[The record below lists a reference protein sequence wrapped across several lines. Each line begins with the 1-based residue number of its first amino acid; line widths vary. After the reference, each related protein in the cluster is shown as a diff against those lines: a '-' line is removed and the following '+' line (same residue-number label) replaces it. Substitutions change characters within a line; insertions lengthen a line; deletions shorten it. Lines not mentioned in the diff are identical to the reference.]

1 MPSRAP
7 CSTGASYSYTS
18 FGKHGIVN
26 TQSILN
32 HSKSDFIQTS
42 PFSKS
47 DLKRQSLNTYS
58 SPFSKSD
65 SKRRS
70 LKSVRFAE
78 PSKEISPVIDND
90 ENLVNERLEMSAADV
105 MAEALYATVRKRHS
119 PVKERLMMTPPSQM
133 IPQVPLNIQ
142 PAGYRNHNDVIYR
155 QNQQFQEQRRAAA
168 MNGGGEIVCND
179 DERGF
184 RPYNRKLGLEAKH
197 FRQNTDLW
205 INEFKVR

>member
-32 HSKSDFIQTS
+32 HNNKSDFNIDTS

-58 SPFSKSD
+58 PFSKSD

-70 LKSVRFAE
+70 LKAVRFAE
-78 PSKEISPVIDND
+78 PNKDTSPVIIND

-105 MAEALYATVRKRHS
+105 MAVEALYATVRKRHS
-119 PVKERLMMTPPSQM
+119 PVKERLHNKNGFLIFCSLIFVLDTFWTKIS
-133 IPQVPLNIQ
+133 LNCYSGT
-142 PAGYRNHNDVIYR
+142 AGYTASVHATEPLALFALQCKILRKAHCGQDLHNLVTLLLVLFDYLLI
-155 QNQQFQEQRRAAA
+155 
-168 MNGGGEIVCND
+168 
-179 DERGF
+179 
-184 RPYNRKLGLEAKH
+184 
-197 FRQNTDLW
+197 
-205 INEFKVR
+205 